1 MTTYTTNVEVD
12 VRNVDEAAATVNT
25 SSAAAFV
32 FEQLIQRAGTFGAI
46 SAAGDATGDTFPVK
60 VEAANVNDADDRL
73 NDTFR
78 PRLVDGVD
86 YAISWTLPRTATGGF
101 FD

>member
-1 MTTYTTNVEVD
+1 
-12 VRNVDEAAATVNT
+12 
-25 SSAAAFV
+25 
-32 FEQLIQRAGTFGAI
+32 
-46 SAAGDATGDTFPVK
+46 ATGDTFPVK